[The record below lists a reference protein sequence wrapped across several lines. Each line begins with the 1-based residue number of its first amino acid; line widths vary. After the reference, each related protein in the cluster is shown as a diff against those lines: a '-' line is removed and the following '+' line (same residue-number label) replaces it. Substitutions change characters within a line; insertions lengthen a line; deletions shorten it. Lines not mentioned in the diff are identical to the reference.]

1 MREYMYKIRLQ
12 FIITLLIVFIVAF
25 TGCTIEVDTSVQ
37 DDEKDLKVHFI
48 DVGQADSILINLP
61 GKVTM
66 LIDAGNNGDKDTVID
81 YIKSQGIKQIDFLV
95 GTHPHE
101 DHIGG
106 LDAVIKSVD
115 IGKVYMPK
123 VTHTSKTFKDVL
135 LAVKEK
141 GLKVSSP
148 KPEEVIFDED
158 SLKIQFL
165 APVSTK
171 YEELNN
177 YSIVTKIT
185 YGETSFLLTGDAEE
199 LAENE
204 MLKKSPSLLAA
215 DVLKVGHH
223 GSSSST
229 SPEFLKTV
237 NPTYAV
243 ISVEEGNS
251 YGHPHKEVIERL
263 DKSGIKYYRTDK
275 NGTIVMASDGKNI
288 NISVEKSQ

>member
-1 MREYMYKIRLQ
+1 MYKIRLQ

-25 TGCTIEVDTSVQ
+25 TGCTLEVDTSVQ

-177 YSIVTKIT
+177 YSIVAKIT

-199 LAENE
+199 LSEKE

-215 DVLKVGHH
+215 DVLKAGHH

>member
-1 MREYMYKIRLQ
+1 MYKIRLQ

-25 TGCTIEVDTSVQ
+25 TGCTIEVDTSVP
-37 DDEKDLKVHFI
+37 DNEKDLKVHFI

-66 LIDAGNNGDKDTVID
+66 LIDAGNNGDKDTVVD
-81 YIKSQGIKQIDFLV
+81 YIKSRGIKEIDFLV

-101 DHIGG
+101 DHIGS
-106 LDAVIKSVD
+106 LDTVIKSFD

-141 GLKVSSP
+141 DLKVSSP

-158 SLKIQFL
+158 GLEIQFL
-165 APVSTK
+165 APVATK

-199 LAENE
+199 LSEKE

-229 SPEFLKTV
+229 SSKFLKAV

-243 ISVEEGNS
+243 ISVEDGNS
-251 YGHPHKEVIERL
+251 YGHPHKEIIERL
-263 DKSGIKYYRTDK
+263 DKNGIKYYRTDK
-275 NGTIVMASDGKNI
+275 NGTIVMTSDGKNI

>member
-1 MREYMYKIRLQ
+1 MYKIRLQ

-25 TGCTIEVDTSVQ
+25 TGCTLEVDTSVQ

-135 LAVKEK
+135 LAIKEK
-141 GLKVSSP
+141 DLKVSSP

-158 SLKIQFL
+158 GLEIQFL

-177 YSIVTKIT
+177 YSIVAKIT

-199 LAENE
+199 LSEKE
-204 MLKKSPSLLAA
+204 MLKKSPSLLTA
-215 DVLKVGHH
+215 DVLKAGHH